1 MRLTGSIALVL
12 LAAALALPEPAGAQ
26 SGLPAGKLVLYTSQP
41 DRDAA
46 QTVAE
51 FRKAHP
57 GVEVEIFRS
66 GTVEVMSRLAAEI
79 AGGAPKADVLL
90 VADAVSLEALKRDGR
105 LLAYPEA
112 KLDGFR
118 EGAFDKDR
126 TYFGTKLIT
135 TGIAYNAAAKL
146 KPQSWKDL
154 MRPELKG
161 QIAMPSPL
169 YSGAAA
175 IMLSA
180 MAARGDLG
188 WGFFEALKGAD
199 AQAVRGNGA
208 VLKSVASGERAY
220 GVLVDFMA
228 FTAKQKGS
236 PIEFVF
242 PLEGA
247 PAVTEPVA
255 ILKTTQNAAAAK
267 AFVDFLLSDAGQKLA
282 VAQGYIPAKA
292 GIPNPS
298 WLPAGTEIK
307 LMPLDMG
314 AILATTEA
322 DKKRFATMFGG

>member
-1 MRLTGSIALVL
+1 MQIMRAVGLLSLTMVAML
-12 LAAALALPEPAGAQ
+12 AGAAGASAQ
-26 SGLPAGKLVLYTSQP
+26 TGKLVLYTSQP

-46 QTVAE
+46 LTVAE

-66 GTVEVMSRLAAEI
+66 GTVEVMGRLAAEI

-90 VADAVSLEALKRDGR
+90 IADAVSLETLKRDGR

-112 KLDGFR
+112 KL
-118 EGAFDKDR
+118 EGYKEGTYDKGR

-135 TGIAYNAAAKL
+135 TGIAFNTAAKL
-146 KPQSWKDL
+146 RPTSWKDL

-175 IMLSA
+175 IMLGA
-180 MAARGDLG
+180 MTARSDLG
-188 WGFFEALKGAD
+188 WAFFEALKTGD

-208 VLKSVASGERAY
+208 VLKSVASGERSY

-236 PIEFVF
+236 PIDFVF
-242 PLEGA
+242 PVEGA

-255 ILKTTQNAAAAK
+255 ILKTAANVAAAK
-267 AFVDFLLSDAGQKLA
+267 AFVDFMLSDAGQKLA
-282 VAQGYIPAKA
+282 VAQGYIPAKS
-292 GIPNPS
+292 GIPNPA

-314 AILATTEA
+314 AILATTAA
-322 DKKRFATMFGG
+322 DKKRFSTLFGG